1 MKISL
6 TKSQHKV
13 SQSKKRFRV
22 LISGRRFGKTY
33 LCITEMMKYA
43 TKPMQNIWY
52 VAPTFKMAKEIC
64 WSNLKIILNEFNWIE
79 DINETNLTI
88 RIKKSNSVISLKS
101 ADQPDALRGTGINFL
116 ILDEFADIDK
126 RTWFEVLR
134 ASVADT
140 LGDVLF
146 TGTPRGYG
154 NWSYEMYLKGKQDEE
169 WESFQFTTLQGGMV
183 DKRELEQARLDLD
196 VRTFRQ
202 EFEGTF
208 ENYAGAVYYNFHPV
222 DNVIKPR
229 QIDWTK
235 PLHLGVDFNVDPM
248 SCCVAQIEK
257 EKIYF
262 IDEIVIY
269 GSNTD
274 ELVQEIKDRYGTK
287 IQIICYPDP
296 ASRQRKTSAGGR
308 TDLSILQNAG
318 FKVKA
323 KFKHTAIRDR
333 VNAVNSRLKDSQGK
347 RYIFVS
353 QSCKTLIKGLQ
364 RQIYKEN
371 TNIPDKEDGYDH
383 MNDALGYLIDYVKPL
398 TIQAPFRQPERWNIK
413 QRQYGIQQR
422 SNNRYS

>member
-1 MKISL
+1 VKISL

-43 TKPMQNIWY
+43 TKPLQNIWY
-52 VAPTFKMAKEIC
+52 VAPTYKMAKEIC

-79 DINETNLTI
+79 DLNETNLTV
-88 RIKKSNSVISLKS
+88 RIKKSNSTISLKS

-134 ASVADT
+134 ASISDT

-154 NWSYEMYLKGKQDEE
+154 NWSYEMYLKGKQDKE
-169 WESFQFTTLQGGMV
+169 WDSFQFTTLDGGMV
-183 DKRELEQARLDLD
+183 NKEELEQARLDLD

-208 ENYAGAVYYNFHPV
+208 ENYSGAVYYNFHPV

-333 VNAVNSRLKDSQGK
+333 VNAVNSRLKDSLGK
-347 RYIFVS
+347 RHIFIS
-353 QSCKTLIKGLQ
+353 NNCKTLLKGLQ

-383 MNDALGYLIDYVKPL
+383 MNDALGYLIDYIKPL
-398 TIQAPFRQPERWNIK
+398 IIQTPFKQPERWNIK